1 MPRIL
6 GLGAVFQ
13 DTVLTAPT
21 LAVDGKVQ
29 ATHRDVRL
37 GGNILNTFAVLADAP
52 PLPGSPSRLQLEFC
66 GAVGS
71 RESCLCAPPP
81 PPRAGTPA
89 LTGRHRYAAK
99 ELETHGVTPRLV
111 YRPAVHGLA
120 NAYVLCA
127 QDRGS
132 RTIISHLNGI
142 AEPSAE
148 ELGCLLLPAATAA
161 ASPPVAAAAA
171 EWIHVEGRNCES
183 VVRFLRRMP
192 DSGGGGAYGATR
204 VSVDL
209 EKSCRPGIDELA
221 RLADVLFVSSAFC
234 RDLVGDHDLHL
245 GAGGDKQ
252 AYAAKVLAALEGW
265 IKPGASGHLLLGAA
279 GSVCFFWRG
288 SGGGGGG
295 DGGGGGGDGSGGGG
309 LEVVDCTAAAPGIPP
324 AELVETVG
332 AGDTFIAGVIWAS
345 LAGMSPPAAN
355 RLATELARK
364 KCRQSGFGG
373 LWGDSSDAV

>member
-1 MPRIL
+1 MAQSA
-6 GLGAVFQ
+6 AVNRACAR
-13 DTVLTAPT
+13 T
-21 LAVDGKVQ
+21 
-29 ATHRDVRL
+29 
-37 GGNILNTFAVLADAP
+37 P
-52 PLPGSPSRLQLEFC
+52 PLRAGWN
-66 GAVGS
+66 
-71 RESCLCAPPP
+71 PPP
-81 PPRAGTPA
+81 

-99 ELETHGVTPRLV
+99 ELETHGVTPRLQ
-111 YRPAVHGLA
+111 YRPAAHGLA
-120 NAYVLCA
+120 SAYVLCA

-132 RTIISHLNGI
+132 RTIVSHTNGI

-171 EWIHVEGRNCES
+171 PEWIHVEGRNCES
-183 VVRFLRRMP
+183 VVRFLRRML
-192 DSGGGGAYGATR
+192 DSGWGGATT

-209 EKSCRPGIDELA
+209 EKSSRPGIDELA

-234 RDLVGDHDLHL
+234 RDLVGGHDLHMD
-245 GAGGDKQ
+245 AGGDKQ

-288 SGGGGGG
+288 NG
-295 DGGGGGGDGSGGGG
+295 DGGGG
-309 LEVVDCTAAAPGIPP
+309 LEVVDCTAAALAIPP

-332 AGDTFIAGVIWAS
+332 AGDTFIAGVVWAS

-355 RLATELARK
+355 RLATGLARK
-364 KCRQSGFGG
+364 KCMQSGFGD